1 MWETHNKSWEGYA
14 NGQPTAYGAEAAAEY
29 DRAYSH
35 VSAHFLPFLLR
46 AARLGPG
53 QRVLDVA
60 TETGIAAEAAL
71 GVVGSAGS
79 VVATDIS
86 REMVEKAR
94 ERIASWSNAAVS
106 VEDGQAL
113 SFPEQSF
120 DVVCS
125 LGLMFSPI
133 PRPLYPGFVASCAL
147 AAGLLYPF

>member
-1 MWETHNKSWEGYA
+1 MA
-14 NGQPTAYGAEAAAEY
+14 NELLYGAEAAAEY
-29 DRAYSH
+29 DRGYSH

-46 AARLGPG
+46 AARLATGH
-53 QRVLDVA
+53 RVLDVA
-60 TETGIAAEAAL
+60 TGTGIAAEAVL

-120 DVVCS
+120 DAVVC
-125 LGLMFSPI
+125 
-133 PRPLYPGFVASCAL
+133 
-147 AAGLLYPF
+147 